1 MMLQAIFT
9 KKDPIFYNRDE
20 SPNKHMSKTHPVLVH
35 LRDKKSMHEDSLY
48 YSSYEWVWSLRSF
61 SRKVQN
67 T

>member
-1 MMLQAIFT
+1 MLQAIFT

-48 YSSYEWVWSLRSF
+48 YSSYEWV
-61 SRKVQN
+61 
-67 T
+67 